1 MDAFDTMLWTLAIFL
16 LGIAVASR
24 LTGGSSSATD
34 ARREAKDFYEAQ
46 KEAEARRREEHKEL
60 MAHIDLLATKREEHK
75 ELLARIDLLEAKVE
89 GLAEK
94 PPR

>member
-1 MDAFDTMLWTLAIFL
+1 MDDFTLFIWTLVMLL
-16 LGIAVASR
+16 LGAALAR
-24 LTGGSSSATD
+24 RSSSTADTQK
-34 ARREAKDFYEAQ
+34 EIKDFYEAQ

-60 MAHIDLLATKREEHK
+60 IARIDLLASKREEHK

-89 GLAEK
+89 RLAEQ

>member
-1 MDAFDTMLWTLAIFL
+1 MDDLTLFIWTLAMLL
-16 LGIAVASR
+16 LGAALAGR
-24 LTGGSSSATD
+24 SSSTKD
-34 ARREAKDFYEAQ
+34 TQKEIKDFYETQ

-60 MAHIDLLATKREEHK
+60 MAHIDLLATKSEEHK